1 MIKHVVCNSAG
12 QQLQRS
18 PKKLMSERFQWH
30 TTVEERE
37 GRANIWGWCF
47 PCSWHIP
54 LCCKG
59 TPSSDSPEVPVCIPQ
74 AGALHRD
81 ACFACSP
88 FSPSPSLPAFVTPPA
103 GGSPASDLPA
113 TGQGVSPPG
122 VLEVPLVSGIDGNSH
137 FRHFSSSAEGSRKI
151 HNQEK
156 EKDYWADSQHGVA
169 VSFIELLFRI
179 SSAWLLFEILKSVS
193 KHLALLRLVSCQ

>member
-12 QQLQRS
+12 QLQRS
-18 PKKLMSERFQWH
+18 PKKLMSECFQWH
-30 TTVEERE
+30 KTVEERV

-47 PCSWHIP
+47 PCSWYIP

-88 FSPSPSLPAFVTPPA
+88 FSPSLSPPAFVTPPA

-113 TGQGVSPPG
+113 AGQGVSPPG
-122 VLEVPLVSGIDGNSH
+122 VLEVPLASGIDGNSH

-151 HNQEK
+151 HSQEK
-156 EKDYWADSQHGVA
+156 EKDYWADSQHRVA
-169 VSFIELLFRI
+169 GFLYRTLILYQFVLITFRNI
-179 SSAWLLFEILKSVS
+179 KICK
-193 KHLALLRLVSCQ
+193 